1 MKCRK
6 QNSGVFF
13 SGPDPTARHSCLPL
27 RSATHN
33 YVTAKTLASHRP
45 VSAARVRVGRCHGK
59 KKKKKITLPY
69 PTLLFW
75 CFYFFYSSSPFL
87 FLLQVLNTCLLT
99 SFIFC
104 LCDNLSCGLPPPFFL
119 LQKKTLSALRPALVK
134 RANNLVTFF

>member
-27 RSATHN
+27 RSTTHN

-59 KKKKKITLPY
+59 KKKKKNYIAIPHA
-69 PTLLFW
+69 
-75 CFYFFYSSSPFL
+75 SFL
-87 FLLQVLNTCLLT
+87 VFL
-99 SFIFC
+99 
-104 LCDNLSCGLPPPFFL
+104 FFL
-119 LQKKTLSALRPALVK
+119 LLLAFLVFVASIK
-134 RANNLVTFF
+134 HLLVNFFYFLFV